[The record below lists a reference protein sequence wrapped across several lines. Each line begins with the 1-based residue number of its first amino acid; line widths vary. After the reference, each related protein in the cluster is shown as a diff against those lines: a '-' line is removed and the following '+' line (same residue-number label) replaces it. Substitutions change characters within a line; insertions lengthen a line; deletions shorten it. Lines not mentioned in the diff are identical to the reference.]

1 MNRYHPFSC
10 LLMVLATASCCF
22 MIAAQETPAP
32 PSDKEQTPPFK
43 IIQKSP
49 HGLPVVSL
57 DVAGRSFLMEV
68 AATDDSRRKGCGGR
82 TRLLPN
88 EGMIFVH
95 PDEQVRNYWMKDCLI
110 DLDVAFLD
118 GKGRVVAIHRMK
130 HESPRRVGE
139 RDYDYKSRLR
149 RYSSRRPARYALE
162 FKHGTIDQLKI
173 RVGQTIPLPHDGLR
187 SMVSGPG

>member
-1 MNRYHPFSC
+1 MNRYRTLACSLLALVAMSC
-10 LLMVLATASCCF
+10 WL
-22 MIAAQETPAP
+22 MIAAQELPKP
-32 PSDKEQTPPFK
+32 PNGKADPPPFK
-43 IIQKSP
+43 IIQQSP

-57 DVAGRSFLMEV
+57 EVAGRSFLMEV
-68 AATDDSRRKGCGGR
+68 AATDESRRKGCGGR

-130 HESPRRVGE
+130 HEQPRRAGE
-139 RDYDYKSRLR
+139 REYDYKSRLR

-162 FKHGTIDQLKI
+162 FKHGSIDQLKI
-173 RVGQTIPLPHDGLR
+173 RVGQVIPLPHDGLR

>member
-1 MNRYHPFSC
+1 
-10 LLMVLATASCCF
+10 MVLMAISCS
-22 MIAAQETPAP
+22 MLIAAQETPAP
-32 PSDKEQTPPFK
+32 PDDKAEPPPFK
-43 IIQKSP
+43 IIRQSP
-49 HGLPVVSL
+49 HGLPVVNL

-110 DLDVAFLD
+110 DLDIAFLD

-130 HESPRRVGE
+130 HEKPRQAYE
-139 RDYDYKSRLR
+139 REYDYKSRLR

-162 FKHGTIDQLKI
+162 FKHGTIDQLQI
-173 RVGQTIPLPHDGLR
+173 RVGQVIPLPHDGLR
-187 SMVSGPG
+187 GMVSGPG